1 MTMKKVK
8 AMALVLAVAMISG
21 VFAACSKTTMI
32 GTDKFTSI
40 CEKLKLEEFELDGD
54 SPDMDDLED
63 GIYAVADE
71 DFLEDNPDQLEDFL
85 AEIKL
90 DDVID
95 VDDVESF
102 AFAAKCTGLEDAKD
116 VVSDPEDIAD
126 LEVDGA
132 VAFQMTLKD
141 AGYAEDVMEAI
152 EDLLDQVDVSSTDLT
167 NKEFYSSKKEGYF
180 RFHVDI
186 AKLAKIILDN
196 DDITDLLDLYGDAK
210 DIDFEE
216 ILESLKGDVAV
227 TVEVNGKNV
236 FILFGG
242 ALNSKPTTLNSFAK
256 SFGASSNPISV
267 PMNEKL
273 VEKMI
278 EDAADT
284 YVSKLKN
291 SGSFNF

>member
-1 MTMKKVK
+1 MKKVK

-21 VFAACSKTTMI
+21 VLAGCSKTTTI
-32 GTDKFTSI
+32 GTDKFTKV

-63 GIYAVADE
+63 GIYAMADA
-71 DFLEDNPDQLEDFL
+71 DYIEDNPEQLEDFL
-85 AEIKL
+85 KQIRL

-116 VVSDPEDIAD
+116 VVKDPEDIAD

-132 VAFQMTLKD
+132 VAFQMTLAD

-152 EDLLDQVDVSSTDLT
+152 EDLLDEADISTKSLSG
-167 NKEFYSSKKEGYF
+167 KEFFSSKKEGYF

-186 AKLAKIILDN
+186 AKLAKLVLEN
-196 DDITDLLDLYGDAK
+196 DDIEDYLGIYSKMK
-210 DIDFEE
+210 DIDIED
-216 ILESLKGDVAV
+216 ILSELKGDVAV
-227 TVEVNGKNV
+227 TVEINGKNV
-236 FILFGG
+236 FILLGG
-242 ALNSKPTTLNSFAK
+242 ALNTKPTTLNSFAK
-256 SFGASSNPISV
+256 SFGAACNPVSV

-273 VEKMI
+273 I
-278 EDAADT
+278 EELIESAVDN
-284 YVSKLKN
+284 YLSKLK
-291 SGSFNF
+291 SGAGF

>member
-1 MTMKKVK
+1 MKKVK

-21 VFAACSKTTMI
+21 VLAGCSKTTTI
-32 GTDKFTSI
+32 GTDKFTKA

-63 GIYAVADE
+63 GIYAMADE
-71 DFLEDNPDQLEDFL
+71 DYIEDNPEQLEDFL
-85 AEIKL
+85 KQIRL

-116 VVSDPEDIAD
+116 VIKDPEDIAD

-132 VAFQMTLKD
+132 VAFQMTLAD

-152 EDLLDQVDVSSTDLT
+152 EDLLDEADISTKSLSG
-167 NKEFYSSKKEGYF
+167 KEFFSSKKEGYF

-186 AKLAKIILDN
+186 AKLAKLVLEN
-196 DDITDLLDLYGDAK
+196 DDIEDYLGIYGKMK
-210 DIDFEE
+210 DIDIED
-216 ILESLKGDVAV
+216 ILSELKGDVAV

-242 ALNSKPTTLNSFAK
+242 ALNTKPTTLNSFAK
-256 SFGASSNPISV
+256 SCGAACNPVSV

-273 VEKMI
+273 IEEMI
-278 EDAADT
+278 ESAVDN
-284 YVSKLKN
+284 YLSKLK
-291 SGSFNF
+291 SGAGF

>member
-1 MTMKKVK
+1 MKKVK

-21 VFAACSKTTMI
+21 VLAGCSKTTTI
-32 GTDKFTSI
+32 GTDKFTKV

-63 GIYAVADE
+63 GIYAMADA
-71 DFLEDNPDQLEDFL
+71 DYIEDNPEQLEDFL
-85 AEIKL
+85 KQIRL

-116 VVSDPEDIAD
+116 VVKDPEDIAD

-132 VAFQMTLKD
+132 VAFQMTLAD

-152 EDLLDQVDVSSTDLT
+152 EDLLDEADISTKSLSG
-167 NKEFYSSKKEGYF
+167 KEFFSSKKEGYF

-186 AKLAKIILDN
+186 AKLAKLVLEN
-196 DDITDLLDLYGDAK
+196 DDIEDYLGIYSKMK
-210 DIDFEE
+210 DIDIED
-216 ILESLKGDVAV
+216 ILSELKGDVAV
-227 TVEVNGKNV
+227 TVEINGKNV
-236 FILFGG
+236 FILLGG
-242 ALNSKPTTLNSFAK
+242 ALNTKPTTLNSFAK
-256 SFGASSNPISV
+256 SFGAACNPVSV

-273 VEKMI
+273 I
-278 EDAADT
+278 EELIESAVDN
-284 YVSKLKN
+284 YLSKLK
-291 SGSFNF
+291 SGADF

>member
-1 MTMKKVK
+1 MKKVK

-21 VFAACSKTTMI
+21 VLAGCSKTTTI
-32 GTDKFTSI
+32 GTDKFTKV

-63 GIYAVADE
+63 GIYAMADA
-71 DFLEDNPDQLEDFL
+71 DYIEDNPEQLEDFL
-85 AEIKL
+85 KQIRL

-116 VVSDPEDIAD
+116 VVKDPEDIAD

-132 VAFQMTLKD
+132 VAFQMTLAD

-152 EDLLDQVDVSSTDLT
+152 EDLLDEADISTKSLSG
-167 NKEFYSSKKEGYF
+167 KEFFSSKKEGYF

-186 AKLAKIILDN
+186 AKLAKLVLEN
-196 DDITDLLDLYGDAK
+196 DDIEDYLGIYGKMK
-210 DIDFEE
+210 DIDIED
-216 ILESLKGDVAV
+216 ILSELKGDVAV
-227 TVEVNGKNV
+227 TVEINGKNV
-236 FILFGG
+236 FILLGV
-242 ALNSKPTTLNSFAK
+242 ALNTKPTTLNSFAK
-256 SFGASSNPISV
+256 SFGAACNPVSV

-273 VEKMI
+273 IEEMI
-278 EDAADT
+278 ESAVDN
-284 YVSKLKN
+284 YLSKLK
-291 SGSFNF
+291 SGAGF

>member
-1 MTMKKVK
+1 MKKVK

-21 VFAACSKTTMI
+21 VLAGCSKTTTI
-32 GTDKFTSI
+32 GTDKFTKV

-63 GIYAVADE
+63 GIYAMADA
-71 DFLEDNPDQLEDFL
+71 DYIEDNPEQLEDFL
-85 AEIKL
+85 KQIRL

-116 VVSDPEDIAD
+116 VVKDPEDIAD

-132 VAFQMTLKD
+132 VAFQMTLAD

-152 EDLLDQVDVSSTDLT
+152 EDLLDEADVSTKSLSG
-167 NKEFYSSKKEGYF
+167 KEFFSSKKEGYF

-186 AKLAKIILDN
+186 AKLAKLVLEN
-196 DDITDLLDLYGDAK
+196 DDIEDYLGIYGKMK
-210 DIDFEE
+210 DIDIED
-216 ILESLKGDVAV
+216 ILSELKGDVAV
-227 TVEVNGKNV
+227 TVEINGKNV
-236 FILFGG
+236 FILLGG
-242 ALNSKPTTLNSFAK
+242 ALNTKPTTLNSFAK
-256 SFGASSNPISV
+256 SFGAACNPVSV

-273 VEKMI
+273 I
-278 EDAADT
+278 EELIESAVDN
-284 YVSKLKN
+284 YLSKLK
-291 SGSFNF
+291 SGAGF

>member
-1 MTMKKVK
+1 MKKVK

-21 VFAACSKTTMI
+21 VLAGCSKTTTI
-32 GTDKFTSI
+32 GTDKFTKV

-63 GIYAVADE
+63 GIYAMADA
-71 DFLEDNPDQLEDFL
+71 DYIEDNPEQLEDFL
-85 AEIKL
+85 KQIRL

-116 VVSDPEDIAD
+116 VAKDPEDIAD

-132 VAFQMTLKD
+132 VAFQMTLAD

-152 EDLLDQVDVSSTDLT
+152 EDLLDEADISTKSLSG
-167 NKEFYSSKKEGYF
+167 KEFFSSKKEGYF

-186 AKLAKIILDN
+186 AKLANLVLEN
-196 DDITDLLDLYGDAK
+196 DDIEDYLGIYSKMK
-210 DIDFEE
+210 DIDIED
-216 ILESLKGDVAV
+216 ILSELNGDVAV
-227 TVEVNGKNV
+227 TVEINGKNV

-242 ALNSKPTTLNSFAK
+242 ALNTKPTTLNSFAK
-256 SFGASSNPISV
+256 SFGAACNPVSV

-273 VEKMI
+273 IEEMI
-278 EDAADT
+278 ESAVDN
-284 YVSKLKN
+284 YLSKLK
-291 SGSFNF
+291 SGADL

>member
-1 MTMKKVK
+1 MKKVK

-21 VFAACSKTTMI
+21 VLAGCSKTTTI
-32 GTDKFTSI
+32 GTDKFTKI

-63 GIYAVADE
+63 GIYAMADA
-71 DFLEDNPDQLEDFL
+71 DYIEDNPEQLEDFL
-85 AEIKL
+85 KQIRL

-116 VVSDPEDIAD
+116 VVKDPEDIAD

-132 VAFQMTLKD
+132 VAFQMTLAD

-152 EDLLDQVDVSSTDLT
+152 EDLLDEADVSTKSLSG
-167 NKEFYSSKKEGYF
+167 KEFFSSKKEGYF

-186 AKLAKIILDN
+186 AKLAKLVLEN
-196 DDITDLLDLYGDAK
+196 DDIEDYLGIYGKMK
-210 DIDFEE
+210 DIDIED
-216 ILESLKGDVAV
+216 ILSELKGDVAV
-227 TVEVNGKNV
+227 TVEINGKNV
-236 FILFGG
+236 FILLGG
-242 ALNSKPTTLNSFAK
+242 ALNTKPTTLNSFAK
-256 SFGASSNPISV
+256 SFGAACNPVSV

-273 VEKMI
+273 IEEMI
-278 EDAADT
+278 ESAVDN
-284 YVSKLKN
+284 YLSKLK
-291 SGSFNF
+291 SGAGF

>member
-1 MTMKKVK
+1 MKKVK

-21 VFAACSKTTMI
+21 VLAGCSKTTTI
-32 GTDKFTSI
+32 GTDKFVKV

-63 GIYAVADE
+63 GIYAMADA
-71 DFLEDNPDQLEDFL
+71 DYIEDNPEQLEDFL
-85 AEIKL
+85 KQIRL

-116 VVSDPEDIAD
+116 VVKDPEDIAD

-132 VAFQMTLKD
+132 VAFQMTLAD

-152 EDLLDQVDVSSTDLT
+152 EDLLDEADVSTKSLSG
-167 NKEFYSSKKEGYF
+167 KEFFSSKKEGYF

-186 AKLAKIILDN
+186 AKLAKLVLEN
-196 DDITDLLDLYGDAK
+196 DDIEDYLGIYGKMK
-210 DIDFEE
+210 DIDIED
-216 ILESLKGDVAV
+216 ILSELKGDVAV
-227 TVEVNGKNV
+227 TVEINGKNV
-236 FILFGG
+236 FILLGG
-242 ALNSKPTTLNSFAK
+242 ALNTKPTTLNSFAK
-256 SFGASSNPISV
+256 SFGAACNPVSV

-273 VEKMI
+273 IEEMI
-278 EDAADT
+278 ESAVDN
-284 YVSKLKN
+284 YLSKLK
-291 SGSFNF
+291 SGAGF

>member
-1 MTMKKVK
+1 MKKDK

-21 VFAACSKTTMI
+21 VLAGCSKTTTI
-32 GTDKFTSI
+32 GTDKFTKV

-54 SPDMDDLED
+54 SPEMDDFED
-63 GIYAVADE
+63 GIYAMADA
-71 DFLEDNPDQLEDFL
+71 DYIEDNPEQLEDFL
-85 AEIKL
+85 KQIRL

-116 VVSDPEDIAD
+116 VAKDPEDIAD

-132 VAFQMTLKD
+132 VAFQMTLAD

-152 EDLLDQVDVSSTDLT
+152 EDLLDEADISTKSLSG
-167 NKEFYSSKKEGYF
+167 KEFFSSKKEGYF

-186 AKLAKIILDN
+186 AKLANLVLEN
-196 DDITDLLDLYGDAK
+196 DDIEDYLGIYSKMK
-210 DIDFEE
+210 DIDIED
-216 ILESLKGDVAV
+216 ILSELKGDVAV
-227 TVEVNGKNV
+227 TVEINGKNV

-242 ALNSKPTTLNSFAK
+242 ALNTKPTTLNSFAK
-256 SFGASSNPISV
+256 SFGAACNPVSV

-273 VEKMI
+273 IEEMI
-278 EDAADT
+278 ESAVDN
-284 YVSKLKN
+284 YLSKLK
-291 SGSFNF
+291 SGADL

>member
-1 MTMKKVK
+1 MKKVK

-21 VFAACSKTTMI
+21 VLAGCSKTTTI
-32 GTDKFTSI
+32 GTDKFTKV

-63 GIYAVADE
+63 GIYAMADA
-71 DFLEDNPDQLEDFL
+71 DYIEDNPEQLEDFL
-85 AEIKL
+85 KQIRL

-116 VVSDPEDIAD
+116 VVKDPEDIAD

-132 VAFQMTLKD
+132 VAFQMTLAD

-152 EDLLDQVDVSSTDLT
+152 EDLLDEADVSTKSLSG
-167 NKEFYSSKKEGYF
+167 KEFFSSKKEGYF

-186 AKLAKIILDN
+186 AKLANLVLEN
-196 DDITDLLDLYGDAK
+196 DDIEDYLGIYSKMK
-210 DIDFEE
+210 DIDIED
-216 ILESLKGDVAV
+216 ILSELKGDVAV
-227 TVEVNGKNV
+227 TVEINGKNV
-236 FILFGG
+236 FILLGG
-242 ALNSKPTTLNSFAK
+242 ALNTKPTTLNSFAK
-256 SFGASSNPISV
+256 SFGAACNPVSV

-273 VEKMI
+273 IEEMI
-278 EDAADT
+278 ESAVDN
-284 YVSKLKN
+284 YLSKLK
-291 SGSFNF
+291 SGAGF

>member
-1 MTMKKVK
+1 MKKVK

-116 VVSDPEDIAD
+116 VVKDPEDIAD

-132 VAFQMTLKD
+132 VAFQMTLAD

-152 EDLLDQVDVSSTDLT
+152 EDLLDEADVSTKSLSG
-167 NKEFYSSKKEGYF
+167 KEFFSSKKEGYF

-186 AKLAKIILDN
+186 AKLAKLVLEN
-196 DDITDLLDLYGDAK
+196 DDIEDYLGIYGKMK
-210 DIDFEE
+210 DIDIED
-216 ILESLKGDVAV
+216 ILSELKGDVAV
-227 TVEVNGKNV
+227 TVEINGKNV
-236 FILFGG
+236 FILLGG
-242 ALNSKPTTLNSFAK
+242 ALNTKPTTLNSFAK
-256 SFGASSNPISV
+256 SFGAACNPVSV

-273 VEKMI
+273 IEEMI
-278 EDAADT
+278 ESAVDN
-284 YVSKLKN
+284 YLSKLK
-291 SGSFNF
+291 SGAGF

>member
-1 MTMKKVK
+1 MKKVK

-21 VFAACSKTTMI
+21 VLAGCSKTTTI
-32 GTDKFTSI
+32 GTDKFTKV

-63 GIYAVADE
+63 GIYAMADA
-71 DFLEDNPDQLEDFL
+71 DYIEDNPEQLEDFL
-85 AEIKL
+85 KQIRL

-116 VVSDPEDIAD
+116 VVKDPEDIAD

-132 VAFQMTLKD
+132 VAFQMTLAD

-152 EDLLDQVDVSSTDLT
+152 EDLLDEADVSTKSLSG
-167 NKEFYSSKKEGYF
+167 KEFFSSKKEGYF

-186 AKLAKIILDN
+186 AKLAKLVLEN
-196 DDITDLLDLYGDAK
+196 DDIEDYLGIYGKMK
-210 DIDFEE
+210 DIDIED
-216 ILESLKGDVAV
+216 ILSELKGDVAV
-227 TVEVNGKNV
+227 TVEINGKNV
-236 FILFGG
+236 FILLGG
-242 ALNSKPTTLNSFAK
+242 ALNTKPTTLNSFAK
-256 SFGASSNPISV
+256 SFGAACNPVSV

-273 VEKMI
+273 I
-278 EDAADT
+278 EELIESAADT
-284 YVSKLKN
+284 YMSKLKGA
-291 SGSFNF
+291 GSTDF

>member
-1 MTMKKVK
+1 MKKVK

-21 VFAACSKTTMI
+21 VLAGCSKTTTI
-32 GTDKFTSI
+32 GTDKFTKV

-63 GIYAVADE
+63 GIYAMADA
-71 DFLEDNPDQLEDFL
+71 DYIEDNPEQLEDFL
-85 AEIKL
+85 KQIRL

-116 VVSDPEDIAD
+116 VAKDPEDIAD

-132 VAFQMTLKD
+132 VAFQMTLAD

-152 EDLLDQVDVSSTDLT
+152 EDLLDEADISTKSLSG
-167 NKEFYSSKKEGYF
+167 KEFFSSKKEGYF

-186 AKLAKIILDN
+186 AKLANLVLEN
-196 DDITDLLDLYGDAK
+196 DDIEDYLGIYSKMK
-210 DIDFEE
+210 DIDIED
-216 ILESLKGDVAV
+216 ILSELKGDVAV
-227 TVEVNGKNV
+227 TVEINGKNV

-242 ALNSKPTTLNSFAK
+242 ALNTKPTTLNSFAK
-256 SFGASSNPISV
+256 SFGAACNPVSV

-273 VEKMI
+273 IEEMI
-278 EDAADT
+278 ESAVDN
-284 YVSKLKN
+284 YLSKLK
-291 SGSFNF
+291 SGADL

>member
-1 MTMKKVK
+1 MKKVK

-21 VFAACSKTTMI
+21 VLAGCSKTTTI
-32 GTDKFTSI
+32 GTDKFTKV

-63 GIYAVADE
+63 GIYAMADA
-71 DFLEDNPDQLEDFL
+71 DYIEDNPEQLEDFL
-85 AEIKL
+85 KQIRL

-116 VVSDPEDIAD
+116 VVKDPEDIAD

-132 VAFQMTLKD
+132 VAFQMTLAD

-152 EDLLDQVDVSSTDLT
+152 EDLLDEADISTKSLSG
-167 NKEFYSSKKEGYF
+167 KEFFSSKKEGYF

-186 AKLAKIILDN
+186 AKLANLVLEN
-196 DDITDLLDLYGDAK
+196 DDIEDYLGIYSKMK
-210 DIDFEE
+210 DIDIED
-216 ILESLKGDVAV
+216 ILSGLKGDVAV
-227 TVEVNGKNV
+227 TVEINGKNV
-236 FILFGG
+236 FILLGG
-242 ALNSKPTTLNSFAK
+242 ALNTKPTTLNSFAK
-256 SFGASSNPISV
+256 SFGAACNPVSV

-273 VEKMI
+273 IEEMI
-278 EDAADT
+278 ESAVDN
-284 YVSKLKN
+284 YLSKLK
-291 SGSFNF
+291 SGADL

>member
-1 MTMKKVK
+1 MKKVK

-21 VFAACSKTTMI
+21 VLAGCSKTTTI
-32 GTDKFTSI
+32 GTDKFTKV

-63 GIYAVADE
+63 GIYAMADA
-71 DFLEDNPDQLEDFL
+71 DYIEDNPEQLEDFL
-85 AEIKL
+85 KQIRL

-116 VVSDPEDIAD
+116 VAKDPEDIAD

-132 VAFQMTLKD
+132 VAFQMTLAD

-152 EDLLDQVDVSSTDLT
+152 EDLLDEADISTKSLSG
-167 NKEFYSSKKEGYF
+167 KEFFSSKKEGYF

-186 AKLAKIILDN
+186 AKLANLVLEN
-196 DDITDLLDLYGDAK
+196 DDIEDYLGIYSKMK
-210 DIDFEE
+210 DIDIED
-216 ILESLKGDVAV
+216 ILSELKGDVAV
-227 TVEVNGKNV
+227 TVEINGKNV
-236 FILFGG
+236 FILLGG
-242 ALNSKPTTLNSFAK
+242 ALNTKPTTLNSFAK
-256 SFGASSNPISV
+256 SFGAACNPVSV

-273 VEKMI
+273 IEEMI
-278 EDAADT
+278 ESAVDN
-284 YVSKLKN
+284 YLSKLK
-291 SGSFNF
+291 SGADL

>member
-1 MTMKKVK
+1 MKKVK

-21 VFAACSKTTMI
+21 VLAGCSKTTTI
-32 GTDKFTSI
+32 GTDKFTKV

-54 SPDMDDLED
+54 SPDIDDLED
-63 GIYAVADE
+63 GIYAMADA
-71 DFLEDNPDQLEDFL
+71 DYIEDNPEQLEDFL
-85 AEIKL
+85 KQIKL

-116 VVSDPEDIAD
+116 VVKDPEDIAD

-132 VAFQMTLKD
+132 VAFQMTLSD
-141 AGYAEDVMEAI
+141 DGYAEDVMEAI
-152 EDLLDQVDVSSTDLT
+152 EDLLDEADISTKSLSG
-167 NKEFYSSKKEGYF
+167 KEFYSSKKEGYF
-180 RFHVDI
+180 RFHIDI
-186 AKLAKIILDN
+186 AKLANLVLEN
-196 DDITDLLDLYGDAK
+196 DDIGDYLGVYGKMK
-210 DIDFEE
+210 DIDFED
-216 ILESLKGDVAV
+216 ILGELKGDIAV

-256 SFGASSNPISV
+256 SFGAASNPVSV

-273 VEKMI
+273 I
-278 EDAADT
+278 EEMLESAVDN
-284 YVSKLKN
+284 YLSKLK
-291 SGSFNF
+291 GGADF

>member
-1 MTMKKVK
+1 MKKVK

-21 VFAACSKTTMI
+21 VLAGCSKTTTI
-32 GTDKFTSI
+32 GTDKFTKV

-63 GIYAVADE
+63 GIYAMADA
-71 DFLEDNPDQLEDFL
+71 DYIEDNPEQLEDFL
-85 AEIKL
+85 KQIRL

-116 VVSDPEDIAD
+116 VVKDPEDIAD

-132 VAFQMTLKD
+132 VAFQMTLAD

-152 EDLLDQVDVSSTDLT
+152 EDLLDEADISTKSLSG
-167 NKEFYSSKKEGYF
+167 KEFFSSKKEGYF

-186 AKLAKIILDN
+186 AKLANLVLEN
-196 DDITDLLDLYGDAK
+196 DDIEDYLGIYSKMK
-210 DIDFEE
+210 DIDIED
-216 ILESLKGDVAV
+216 ILSELKGDVAV
-227 TVEVNGKNV
+227 TVEINGKNV
-236 FILFGG
+236 FILLGG
-242 ALNSKPTTLNSFAK
+242 ALNTKPTTLNSFAK
-256 SFGASSNPISV
+256 SFGAACNPVSV

-273 VEKMI
+273 IEEMI
-278 EDAADT
+278 ESAVDN
-284 YVSKLKN
+284 YLSKLKN
-291 SGSFNF
+291 GAGF

>member
-1 MTMKKVK
+1 MKKVK

-21 VFAACSKTTMI
+21 VLAGCSKTTTI
-32 GTDKFTSI
+32 GTDKFTKV

-63 GIYAVADE
+63 GIYAMADA
-71 DFLEDNPDQLEDFL
+71 DYIEDNPEQLEDFL
-85 AEIKL
+85 KQIRL

-116 VVSDPEDIAD
+116 VAKDPEDIAD

-132 VAFQMTLKD
+132 VAFQMTLAD

-152 EDLLDQVDVSSTDLT
+152 EDLLDEADISTKSLSG
-167 NKEFYSSKKEGYF
+167 KEFFSSKKEGYF

-186 AKLAKIILDN
+186 AKLAKLVLEN
-196 DDITDLLDLYGDAK
+196 DDIEDYLGIYSKMK
-210 DIDFEE
+210 DIDIED
-216 ILESLKGDVAV
+216 ILSELKGDVAV
-227 TVEVNGKNV
+227 TVEINGKNV
-236 FILFGG
+236 FILLGG
-242 ALNSKPTTLNSFAK
+242 ALNTKPTTLNSFAK
-256 SFGASSNPISV
+256 SFGAACNPVSV

-273 VEKMI
+273 IEEMI
-278 EDAADT
+278 ESAVDN
-284 YVSKLKN
+284 YLSKLK
-291 SGSFNF
+291 SGAGF

>member
-1 MTMKKVK
+1 MKKVK

-196 DDITDLLDLYGDAK
+196 DDITDLLDLYGDVK

-273 VEKMI
+273 VETMI
-278 EDAADT
+278 ENAADT

>member
-1 MTMKKVK
+1 MKKVK

-21 VFAACSKTTMI
+21 VLAGCSRTTTI
-32 GTDKFTSI
+32 GTDKFTKV

-63 GIYAVADE
+63 GIYAMADA
-71 DFLEDNPDQLEDFL
+71 DYIEDNPEQLEDFL
-85 AEIKL
+85 KQIRL

-116 VVSDPEDIAD
+116 VVKDPEDIAD

-132 VAFQMTLKD
+132 VAFQMTLAD

-152 EDLLDQVDVSSTDLT
+152 EDLLDEADVSTKSLSG
-167 NKEFYSSKKEGYF
+167 KEFFSSKKEGYF

-186 AKLAKIILDN
+186 AKLAKLVLEN
-196 DDITDLLDLYGDAK
+196 DDIEDYLGIYGKMK
-210 DIDFEE
+210 DIDIED
-216 ILESLKGDVAV
+216 ILSELKGDVAV
-227 TVEVNGKNV
+227 TVEINGKNV
-236 FILFGG
+236 FILLGG
-242 ALNSKPTTLNSFAK
+242 ALNTKPTTLNSFAK
-256 SFGASSNPISV
+256 SFGAACNPVSV

-273 VEKMI
+273 IEEMI
-278 EDAADT
+278 ESAVDN
-284 YVSKLKN
+284 YLSKLK
-291 SGSFNF
+291 SGAGF

>member
-1 MTMKKVK
+1 MKKVK

-21 VFAACSKTTMI
+21 VLAGCSKTTTI
-32 GTDKFTSI
+32 GTDKFTKV

-54 SPDMDDLED
+54 SPEMDDLED
-63 GIYAVADE
+63 GIYAMADA
-71 DFLEDNPDQLEDFL
+71 DYIEDNPEQLEDFL
-85 AEIKL
+85 KQIRL

-116 VVSDPEDIAD
+116 VAKDPEDIAD

-132 VAFQMTLKD
+132 VAFQMTLAD

-152 EDLLDQVDVSSTDLT
+152 EDLLDEADISTKSLSG
-167 NKEFYSSKKEGYF
+167 KEFFSSKKEGYF

-186 AKLAKIILDN
+186 AKLANLVLEN
-196 DDITDLLDLYGDAK
+196 DDIEDYLGIYGKMK
-210 DIDFEE
+210 DIDIED
-216 ILESLKGDVAV
+216 ILSELKGDVAV
-227 TVEVNGKNV
+227 TVEINGKNV

-242 ALNSKPTTLNSFAK
+242 ALNTKPTTLNSFAK
-256 SFGASSNPISV
+256 SFGAACNPVSV

-273 VEKMI
+273 IEEMI
-278 EDAADT
+278 ESAVDN
-284 YVSKLKN
+284 YLSKLK
-291 SGSFNF
+291 SGAGF

>member
-1 MTMKKVK
+1 MKKVK

-21 VFAACSKTTMI
+21 VLAGCSKTTTI
-32 GTDKFTSI
+32 GTDKFTKV

-63 GIYAVADE
+63 GIYAMADA
-71 DFLEDNPDQLEDFL
+71 DYIEDNPEQLEDFL
-85 AEIKL
+85 KQIRL

-116 VVSDPEDIAD
+116 VVKDPEDIAD

-132 VAFQMTLKD
+132 VAFQMTLAD

-152 EDLLDQVDVSSTDLT
+152 EDLLDEADISTKSLSG
-167 NKEFYSSKKEGYF
+167 KEFFSSKKEGYF

-186 AKLAKIILDN
+186 AKLAKLVLEN
-196 DDITDLLDLYGDAK
+196 DDIEDYLGIYGKMK
-210 DIDFEE
+210 DIDIED
-216 ILESLKGDVAV
+216 ILSELKGDVAV
-227 TVEVNGKNV
+227 TVEINGKNV
-236 FILFGG
+236 FILLGG
-242 ALNSKPTTLNSFAK
+242 ALNTKPTTLNSFAK
-256 SFGASSNPISV
+256 SFGAACNPVSV

-273 VEKMI
+273 I
-278 EDAADT
+278 EELIESAVDN
-284 YVSKLKN
+284 YLSKLK
-291 SGSFNF
+291 SGADF

>member
-1 MTMKKVK
+1 MKKVK

-21 VFAACSKTTMI
+21 VLAGCSKTTTI
-32 GTDKFTSI
+32 GTDKFTKV

-63 GIYAVADE
+63 GIYAMADA
-71 DFLEDNPDQLEDFL
+71 DYIEDNPEQLEDFL
-85 AEIKL
+85 KQIRL

-116 VVSDPEDIAD
+116 VVKDPEDIAD

-132 VAFQMTLKD
+132 VAFQMTLAD

-152 EDLLDQVDVSSTDLT
+152 EDLLDEADISTKSLSG
-167 NKEFYSSKKEGYF
+167 KEFFSSKKEGYF

-186 AKLAKIILDN
+186 AKLANLVLEN
-196 DDITDLLDLYGDAK
+196 DDIEDYLGIYGKMK
-210 DIDFEE
+210 DIDIED
-216 ILESLKGDVAV
+216 ILSELKGDVAV
-227 TVEVNGKNV
+227 TVEINGKNV
-236 FILFGG
+236 FILLGG
-242 ALNSKPTTLNSFAK
+242 ALNTKPTTLNSFAK
-256 SFGASSNPISV
+256 SFGAACNPVSV

-273 VEKMI
+273 I
-278 EDAADT
+278 EELIESAVDN
-284 YVSKLKN
+284 YLSKLK
-291 SGSFNF
+291 SGAGF